1 MARKKISTSWNPEDF
16 GKLGDSKD
24 SGASEDW
31 GKRYMWQKW
40 ETLSVRT
47 HGQPTNWEFLGLGDS
62 GGFGYSE
69 NWAIREIGKFGRLGD
84 SGKMGKSIK
93 HGKN

>member
-62 GGFGYSE
+62 GGIRVFRKLGNSG
-69 NWAIREIGKFGRLGD
+69 NWEIRKTGRF
-84 SGKMGKSIK
+84 
-93 HGKN
+93 GKNGEKH